1 MVDHIIKI
9 KDLYKSFGHKQ
20 VLKGVNLNVVRGKT
34 TVILGL
40 SGGGKS
46 TIIKHIVRL
55 LIPDKGEVWVEDVD
69 MARADE
75 ETVFRMRKKIGY
87 LFQSGALFDSMNV
100 YENVSFPLREHTD
113 MSEQE
118 IRKKVEERLLMVGLK
133 PQEVLDLYPD
143 ELSGGM
149 RKRVGLARSIVLDP
163 QIILYDE
170 PTSGLDPIT
179 SDLITQLIRRM
190 QEELH
195 VTSVL
200 ISHDIKESF
209 KAGDYFAMLYD
220 GKIIEYGDEVSFK
233 NSSNPYVQQ
242 FLEGKAQGPIK
253 VVE

>member
-1 MVDHIIKI
+1 MIVIKGL
-9 KDLYKSFGHKQ
+9 KKSFGPKC
-20 VLKGVNLNVVRGKT
+20 VLNGINLTIPKGKT

-46 TIIKHIVRL
+46 TIIKHIVGL
-55 LIPDKGEVWVEDVD
+55 LKPDEGEVWVDGEKIEYS
-69 MARADE
+69 DE
-75 ETVFRMRKKIGY
+75 EQILRIRKKVGF

-100 YENVSFPLREHTD
+100 YENVAFPLREHTGLKED
-113 MSEQE
+113 A
-118 IRKKVEERLLMVGLK
+118 ILKRITERLEMVGLK
-133 PQEVLDLYPD
+133 PNEVMHLFPD

-149 RKRVGLARSIVLDP
+149 RKRVGLARTIVLDP

-179 SDLITQLIRRM
+179 SDLISQMIISLKKR
-190 QEELH
+190 LG

-220 GKIIEYGDEVSFK
+220 GKIIETGDAEHFK
-233 NSSNPYVQQ
+233 KTENPYVRQ
-242 FLEGKAQGPIK
+242 FLDGKSEGPIHFRS
-253 VVE
+253 VE